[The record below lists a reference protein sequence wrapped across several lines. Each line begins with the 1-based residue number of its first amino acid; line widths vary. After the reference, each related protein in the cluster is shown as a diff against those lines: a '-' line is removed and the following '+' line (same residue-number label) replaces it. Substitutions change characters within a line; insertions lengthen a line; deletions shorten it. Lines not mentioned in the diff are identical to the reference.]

1 MFSAKCTEDGVNYTA
16 FDFSKLPVGDLERK
30 RHFLICQGCG
40 RSAFFRKKSRSGR
53 AACFGASHDLQC
65 EYASPEYNPGNDGPG
80 EPQDQLYNPGN
91 RIVVDFNYGAAGD
104 YEVQEDNRLPE
115 NRGRRGRYQ
124 GNGQRPNARTHRR
137 LRPLLRDL
145 INVEAFR
152 NSEQIIEIHG
162 QPEIAVRD
170 FFVPFLN
177 VTNDNEGLFRGYWGE
192 IVSVRRSENGTLW
205 LNSGNRQSISFYIDD
220 LFINDAFDHYG
231 IQNDQDFVGAFLLVL
246 AEPLVSQNNKIYCDI
261 SRHGNTAIILPH

>member
-1 MFSAKCTEDGVNYTA
+1 MFSARCTEDGVNYTA
-16 FDFSKLPVGDLERK
+16 FDFSSLPVDELERK
-30 RHFLICQGCG
+30 RHSLICQGCG
-40 RSAFFRKKSRSGR
+40 RSAFFRKESRSGR
-53 AACFGASHDLQC
+53 AACFGASHDDLC

-80 EPQDQLYNPGN
+80 EQQDQLHNPGN
-91 RIVVDFNYGAAGD
+91 TIVVDFNYGAAGD

-177 VTNDNEGLFRGYWGE
+177 VTNPK
-192 IVSVRRSENGTLW
+192 
-205 LNSGNRQSISFYIDD
+205 NS
-220 LFINDAFDHYG
+220 
-231 IQNDQDFVGAFLLVL
+231 
-246 AEPLVSQNNKIYCDI
+246 
-261 SRHGNTAIILPH
+261 